1 MKGSVFCRKVTITN
15 SRGQCRPCG
24 NDCLTPHAG
33 RQWVPAHRWKIKLC
47 HSFPWKLFTSPRA
60 LNVTVSQAKK
70 RFDWLASQSYSVQ
83 CLSDLMEHQAMLIL
97 EILFSFLV
105 TLSISTTTGSNLSDT
120 VSATLCEVLYSISKS
135 KF

>member
-1 MKGSVFCRKVTITN
+1 
-15 SRGQCRPCG
+15 
-24 NDCLTPHAG
+24 
-33 RQWVPAHRWKIKLC
+33 
-47 HSFPWKLFTSPRA
+47 
-60 LNVTVSQAKK
+60 
-70 RFDWLASQSYSVQ
+70 
-83 CLSDLMEHQAMLIL
+83 MEHQAMLIL